1 VGGCGTSTA
10 LPPGQHFNRMD
21 LLMFIRS
28 IASCFVLLSACHSDR
43 PDPPTGREAVIAELE
58 SCGLHGRFEV
68 GPVTGETGCE
78 GAPTE
83 GGVVEVSVASDGA
96 IRLAVGGFELP
107 ATLTSCRLEASACT
121 RETDSTSSIE
131 TYRAIDAA
139 LERTHA
145 SLAIERASGAGT
157 FSSSCATDASFS
169 LAPIAAPSGCDPT
182 GTFVADAD
190 APIEGACDLAWPMGV
205 VEVRR
210 DPDGTFTV
218 DWAGTEIDGL
228 VLDEASCSLRG
239 SRGESSGTSIDL
251 WSYNGAMRTVMLAL
265 ALEGDVLVGTASD
278 RLEGETFD
286 GLSCAGGTFRLSASR
301 ETAAVERFEAACA
314 IERPVIC
321 GDRMC
326 EAERGESCT
335 CGDCTCGAG
344 TECVPATGACL
355 RGCTSPAD
363 ACGAGQRCSIPGEG
377 RLDAGA
383 RLFCVA
389 AGDKLEGER
398 CIEHNECAGGLI
410 CHYDSDRPALTTDV
424 GLCLRPCTE
433 SSPTCE
439 RCAPGDRSTY
449 AACTSSCSRA
459 MPDGCAFDDAFCWNR
474 FTLEESGVC
483 VAEPEGG
490 LGRSGDTCD
499 FESRQ
504 VQCEPSFGCVSSC
517 RGSDCV
523 EVCAPVCSSAADCPA
538 EFPRCVLS
546 GSTGKGFC
554 FPP

>member
-28 IASCFVLLSACHSDR
+28 IASCFVLLSACQSDR

-301 ETAAVERFEAACA
+301 ETAEVERFEAACA

-363 ACGAGQRCSIPGEG
+363 ACGAASDAASPAKAGSTQARGSSASPPATSSKASAASSTTSARAASSATTTPTGPRSRPTWASVSGRAPSRAPRASAARPAIARPTPPAPRAARARCPT
-377 RLDAGA
+377 GA
-383 RLFCVA
+383 RSTTRS
-389 AGDKLEGER
+389 AG
-398 CIEHNECAGGLI
+398 IA
-410 CHYDSDRPALTTDV
+410 S
-424 GLCLRPCTE
+424 
-433 SSPTCE
+433 
-439 RCAPGDRSTY
+439 RSRR
-449 AACTSSCSRA
+449 AACAWPSPKEASAAPATRATSSLARFSASRA
-459 MPDGCAFDDAFCWNR
+459 
-474 FTLEESGVC
+474 
-483 VAEPEGG
+483 
-490 LGRSGDTCD
+490 
-499 FESRQ
+499 
-504 VQCEPSFGCVSSC
+504 
-517 RGSDCV
+517 
-523 EVCAPVCSSAADCPA
+523 SAA
-538 EFPRCVLS
+538 
-546 GSTGKGFC
+546 
-554 FPP
+554 